1 MLIKVYRLA
10 VTTGFLVAAWSLFI
24 LYVVGGVIYRLYI
37 SPLAKFPG
45 PKLAA
50 ATLWYEYYY
59 DAVCKGQYTFKI
71 KELHQQYGSIIRIS
85 PYELHIDDPDYYH
98 VLYSYSSPRDKYQ
111 YYLEPFGFPLSAF
124 GTESHHQHR
133 HRRGAL
139 NPFFC
144 KRRVAQHE
152 GLVHHLVNK
161 LCGHL
166 EQFRITGK
174 TVPLSLGYTCL
185 ATDLIVSYVLDERQ
199 QWLDAPGWLP
209 HWRRALVSLS
219 EMVMV
224 SRQVIWVL
232 KILKY
237 FPRTLA
243 ISMKPGL
250 GLFFELE
257 EGFRRRI
264 KQIQMDRDGE
274 NDRQPTCTT
283 SKASKGYSL
292 IDQILDSRLPVEEKA
307 PERILQEVRSTTAA
321 GIETTSNAL
330 TVITYYLLD
339 NPDKIQRLRDE
350 LSTFEGDWSSK
361 QPAQKLEQLPYLTSV
376 ILEGLRLSYGVSTRL
391 QRKSPDQ
398 AIHYRDY
405 CIPPGTPVGMTSVLM
420 HHNETIFPD
429 SHKFVPERWLDLD
442 ERKRLERYLVSFGK
456 GSRRCVGQR
465 LAQTILLITTA
476 TIFRKFELELRDT
489 SSDDIEIGHD
499 LFVPRPKNTKSAGL
513 RVCVLKKYLDHRFRG
528 SLTANQ

>member
-1 MLIKVYRLA
+1 MTMLKTVCRLA
-10 VTTGFLVAAWSLFI
+10 ITTEVVVAALSFFI
-24 LYVVGGVIYRLYI
+24 LYVVAGVIYRLYI

-50 ATLWYEYYY
+50 ATLWYEFYY
-59 DAVCKGQYTFKI
+59 DAVCKGRYTFKI
-71 KELHQQYGSIIRIS
+71 KELHKQYGPIIRIS

-98 VLYSYSSPRDKYQ
+98 VLYSYSSPRDKYK

-124 GTESHHQHR
+124 GTENHYQHR
-133 HRRGAL
+133 RRRGAL

-144 KRRVAQHE
+144 NRRIAQHE
-152 GLVHHLVNK
+152 GLVHHFVNR
-161 LCGHL
+161 LCEHL

-174 TVPLSLGYTCL
+174 IVPLSLGYTCF

-199 QWLDAPGWLP
+199 HWLDAPGWLP

-224 SRQVIWVL
+224 SRQVIWML
-232 KILKY
+232 KILKH

-243 ISMKPGL
+243 TTSLKSGL

-257 EGFRRRI
+257 ERFSEKI
-264 KQIQMDRDGE
+264 KQIQMDRAREG
-274 NDRQPTCTT
+274 DRKPKRT
-283 SKASKGYSL
+283 ASKVSKGCSL
-292 IDQILDSRLPVEEKA
+292 IDQILDSRLPAEEKA
-307 PERILQEVRSTTAA
+307 HERILQEVRSTTAA

-330 TVITYYLLD
+330 TVITYHLLD

-350 LSTFEGDWSSK
+350 VSTLEGDWSFE
-361 QPAQKLEQLPYLTSV
+361 QQAQKLEKLPYLTSV

-391 QRKSPDQ
+391 QRELPDQ
-398 AIHYRDY
+398 AIQYKNY
-405 CIPPGTPVGMTSVLM
+405 CIPAGTPVGMTSVLI

-429 SHKFVPERWLDLD
+429 SHKFVPERWLDLE

-465 LAQTILLITTA
+465 LAQTILLIATA

-489 SSDDIEIGHD
+489 SRADIEIGHD
-499 LFVPRPKNTKSAGL
+499 LFV
-513 RVCVLKKYLDHRFRG
+513 CVLKKYHGYGPRG
-528 SLTANQ
+528 SVCGESGTM

>member
-1 MLIKVYRLA
+1 MLTKVYRLA
-10 VTTGFLVAAWSLFI
+10 VTTEFLVAAGSLFI

-71 KELHQQYGSIIRIS
+71 KELHQQYGPIIRIS

-98 VLYSYSSPRDKYQ
+98 VLYSYSSHRDKYQ

-124 GTESHHQHR
+124 GTENHYQHR

-144 KRRVAQHE
+144 NRRVAQHE

-161 LCGHL
+161 LCEHL

-199 QWLDAPGWLP
+199 HWLDAPGWLP
-209 HWRRALVSLS
+209 HWRRALISLS

-232 KILKY
+232 KIMKY

-243 ISMKPGL
+243 ISMKRGL

-257 EGFRRRI
+257 ERFRHRI
-264 KQIQMDRDGE
+264 KQIQMDRAKERG
-274 NDRQPTCTT
+274 RQPKCTT
-283 SKASKGYSL
+283 WKASKGYSL
-292 IDQILDSRLPVEEKA
+292 IDQILDSRLPAEEKD
-307 PERILQEVRSTTAA
+307 PERILQEIRSTTAA

-330 TVITYYLLD
+330 TIITYHLLD
-339 NPDKIQRLRDE
+339 NPDTIQRLRDE
-350 LSTFEGDWSSK
+350 LSTFEGDWISE
-361 QPAQKLEQLPYLTSV
+361 QQAQKLEQLPYLTSV

-398 AIHYRDY
+398 EIHYRDY

-429 SHKFVPERWLDLD
+429 SRKFIPERWLYLE

-465 LAQTILLITTA
+465 LAQTILLIATA

-489 SSDDIEIGHD
+489 SRDDIEIGHD
-499 LFVPRPKNTKSAGL
+499 LFVPRPKNTKSSGL
-513 RVCVLKKYLDHRFRG
+513 QVCVLKKYHEH
-528 SLTANQ
+528 